1 MDRGQFDPELV
12 SLLLYSHN
20 LVLSPPLDSGAL
32 VDVEV
37 VLKALMISA
46 LKVVEVVEDGSS

>member
-46 LKVVEVVEDGSS
+46 LKVVEVVEDESS

>member
-20 LVLSPPLDSGAL
+20 LVLSPPSDSGAL

-46 LKVVEVVEDGSS
+46 LKVVEVVEDESS